1 MLLEFFLFYFNKI
14 CDIFLNKVQQSYCYT
29 QFCNYREEF
38 EFKPI
43 SSEFNIVLDTSFS
56 SLILHAVN
64 LLLWKKI
71 LSLTLLRIITVCT
84 DQAPSSEFSLLRDQ
98 DVTLRERILG
108 KMGGGGGDSPCK
120 TPSLNFALLLD
131 ITHTKKL
138 SPPVPP
144 LITDQILEKK
154 MSLIAFRQILPTI
167 LPAAYTFSSTIM
179 TNLEMFIGNK
189 SLNVKHCPVEL
200 SHRITPLNLYGK
212 PWEEGRIPPNSQIFT
227 HFPYQK
233 IP

>member
-1 MLLEFFLFYFNKI
+1 MKENTLTYSFENHYSIHRPRTFLRV
-14 CDIFLNKVQQSYCYT
+14 FLTERSGCYT
-29 QFCNYREEF
+29 KGENF
-38 EFKPI
+38 
-43 SSEFNIVLDTSFS
+43 
-56 SLILHAVN
+56 
-64 LLLWKKI
+64 
-71 LSLTLLRIITVCT
+71 
-84 DQAPSSEFSLLRDQ
+84 
-98 DVTLRERILG
+98 G
-108 KMGGGGGDSPCK
+108 KDGGGGGEGGDSPCK
-120 TPSLNFALLLD
+120 TPSLNFAPLLD

-200 SHRITPLNLYGK
+200 SHRITPLNLSGK
-212 PWEEGRIPPNSQIFT
+212 PWGEGRIPPNSQIFT